1 MAGGISF
8 HNSSITSSN
17 LVLFSNILVPVPR
30 LIYMDKVELI
40 RDMVGQ
46 IMILYLVVGLIL
58 ELFKKAGLLI

>member
-1 MAGGISF
+1 
-8 HNSSITSSN
+8 
-17 LVLFSNILVPVPR
+17 VPVPR

-46 IMILYLVVGLIL
+46 IMILYLAIGLIL